1 MSDEPTTMDWL
12 LHITREHTLTED
24 WEKRNSWQHHC
35 WSSSDELLV
44 NAAPKFREEVIRLR
58 ECIERVISTLRSQPT
73 DLEDGPDYHLELL
86 SFYGQMMSAA
96 VDILEGKE

>member
-12 LHITREHTLTED
+12 LHITRGHTSTED

-58 ECIERVISTLRSQPT
+58 A
-73 DLEDGPDYHLELL
+73 LL
-86 SFYGQMMSAA
+86 NGI
-96 VDILEGKE
+96 VDIALKQTLLNDDNPPMVNILNIAYEGVVE